1 MRASGIRFGLL
12 ADRGRLLPRRAAACL
27 AGAAMLGCGAAL
39 AGAPA
44 ATARAA
50 SSSLMADTAAGPACT
65 VAYHVSSD
73 WGSGFSV
80 QVTITNN
87 GPAITSWVL
96 RYSYAGNQQLQ
107 NGWSGTW
114 SQSGQAITV
123 TSASWNGNLATGAST
138 AAGANFAYSGTNT
151 APAGFTVNGVPCNS
165 GNGSQPAVSITS
177 PAAGT
182 TVPSA
187 STVTVSA
194 SASANG
200 SGSVSSVTFYADNYC
215 TGTATNLGTVTTA
228 PYTVPWPNVPFGEF
242 AVTAVV
248 TTSQNVSVMSAAVD
262 LTTTVQGHPPTCPIP
277 AGEPA
282 VAIVTPR
289 PGAIAATGATVPV
302 SAVTSIGNGFSIS
315 SVTFS
320 AVDTCVGNTT
330 TNLGTVTTAPYT
342 VPWPS
347 IQTGVYS
354 ITAVATV
361 NGVSVKS
368 AVVELAAGPNGI
380 PPPCPAPSG

>member
-1 MRASGIRFGLL
+1 MRTSGIRLGPL
-12 ADRGRLLPRRAAACL
+12 ADCGRLLPRRAAACL

-50 SSSLMADTAAGPACT
+50 SSSLMADTAAGPAGPACA

-73 WGSGFSV
+73 WGTGFSV

-123 TSASWNGNLATGAST
+123 TSASWNGNLATGAATS
-138 AAGANFAYSGTNT
+138 AGANFAYSGINT

-182 TVPSA
+182 TVPSG

-200 SGSVSSVTFYADNYC
+200 SGSVSSVTFYADNDC
-215 TGTATNLGTVTTA
+215 TEPPPILGTVTTA
-228 PYTVPWPNVPFGEF
+228 PYTAPWPNVPFGE
-242 AVTAVV
+242 V
-248 TTSQNVSVMSAAVD
+248 
-262 LTTTVQGHPPTCPIP
+262 LL
-277 AGEPA
+277 
-282 VAIVTPR
+282 PR
-289 PGAIAATGATVPV
+289 
-302 SAVTSIGNGFSIS
+302 
-315 SVTFS
+315 
-320 AVDTCVGNTT
+320 
-330 TNLGTVTTAPYT
+330 
-342 VPWPS
+342 W
-347 IQTGVYS
+347 
-354 ITAVATV
+354 
-361 NGVSVKS
+361 
-368 AVVELAAGPNGI
+368 
-380 PPPCPAPSG
+380 